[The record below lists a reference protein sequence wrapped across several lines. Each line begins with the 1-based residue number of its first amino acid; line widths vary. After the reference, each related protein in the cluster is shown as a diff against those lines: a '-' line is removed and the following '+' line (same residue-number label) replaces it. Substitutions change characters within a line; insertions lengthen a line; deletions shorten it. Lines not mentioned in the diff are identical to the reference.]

1 MSRKGETPPS
11 WDPVWEGV
19 YAGGQEN
26 RYPWDAVVSFLFRHR
41 PRDLTP
47 EQTKVL
53 EVGCGTAPNL
63 WFAAR
68 EGFQVSG
75 IDGSKTAIA
84 RAQERFK
91 QEGLSGDLRVGD
103 FTSLSFAADE
113 FHLAIDRAALST
125 CGLESARQAIAE
137 VRRVLRPGGVFF
149 CNPYSHRH
157 PSLASG
163 NPGGDGLTVDISAGS
178 LVRAGQIC
186 FYDRETLLGQ
196 FPDSQWRVLAL
207 SHMEVESVMG
217 EAETG
222 VAEWRLVAEK
232 I

>member
-1 MSRKGETPPS
+1 MSRRDETPPS
-11 WDPVWEGV
+11 WDPVWEEI

-26 RYPWDAVVSFLFRHR
+26 RYPWDAVVSFLFRYR

-53 EVGCGTAPNL
+53 EMGCGTAPNL

-75 IDGSKTAIA
+75 IDGSKAAIT
-84 RAQERFK
+84 RAQQRF
-91 QEGLSGDLRVGD
+91 EEDGLGGDLRVGD
-103 FTSLSFAADE
+103 FTSLPFAADE

-125 CGLESARQAIAE
+125 CGLESARLAIAE
-137 VRRVLRPGGVFF
+137 AHRVLRPGGVFF

-157 PSLASG
+157 PSRT
-163 NPGGDGLTVDISAGS
+163 GGRLGDDGLTMDISAGS
-178 LVRAGQIC
+178 LVGAGQIC
-186 FYDRETLLGQ
+186 FYGRGTLLGQ
-196 FPDSQWRVLAL
+196 FPNTQWRVLAL
-207 SHMEVESVMG
+207 SHMEVEPITG
-217 EAETG
+217 DTETG

>member
-1 MSRKGETPPS
+1 MTHKDETPPS

-19 YAGGQEN
+19 YAEGQEN
-26 RYPWDAVVSFLFRHR
+26 RYPWDAVVSFLSRHR
-41 PRDLTP
+41 PHDLTP
-47 EQTKVL
+47 QQTKVL

-84 RAQERFK
+84 RAQERFGA
-91 QEGLSGDLRVGD
+91 EGLSGDLRVGN
-103 FTSLSFAADE
+103 FTALPLADGE

-125 CGLESARQAIAE
+125 CGLESARHAIAE
-137 VRRVLRPGGVFF
+137 VYRVLLPGGVFF

-157 PSLASG
+157 PSRISG
-163 NPGGDGLTVDISAGS
+163 QPGGDGLTVDISAGS
-178 LVRAGQIC
+178 LVGAGQIC
-186 FYDRETLLGQ
+186 FYDRKSLLGQ
-196 FPDSQWRVLAL
+196 FPETQWRLLAL
-207 SHMEVESVMG
+207 SHMEVEPVMG

-222 VAEWRLVAEK
+222 LAEWRLVTEK